1 MIKLIRRYIP
11 LKSYMYAVCSL
22 LIVAITIGI
31 HTAFAFSKNEES
43 QKLKLHV
50 DIVKSNIV
58 KDIEKSI
65 IQNNSIMYNY
75 YSKW

>member
-1 MIKLIRRYIP
+1 
-11 LKSYMYAVCSL
+11 V
-22 LIVAITIGI
+22 VITIGI

-43 QKLKLHV
+43 EKLRLRV